1 MTMFKR
7 GDIVQVKPE
16 FCDVGEDDFLYRII
30 KAEGNSVVMADIDY
44 PINSTEV
51 PQQTILQSMIELSY
65 PQRG

>member
-1 MTMFKR
+1 MFKR

-30 KAEGNSVVMADIDY
+30 KVEGESVVMADIDY

>member
-1 MTMFKR
+1 MFKR

-30 KAEGNSVVMADIDY
+30 KVEGKSAVIADIDY
-44 PINSTEV
+44 PAHSTEA
-51 PQQTILQSMIELSY
+51 PQQTILQGMIELSY